1 MTQAE
6 IRQVWKARVEA
17 YKASGQSTAKWCD
30 AHQINRR
37 HLWYWLRKYKETTQ
51 QQKPSSPQWASVEV
65 APTPLEPSKTLQVKI
80 GAASIEVKPG
90 FNRALLSD
98 VVRTLQGLC

>member
-37 HLWYWLRKYKETTQ
+37 QLWYWLRKFKDSTQ
-51 QQKPSSPQWASVEV
+51 HPESSPQWVSVEV
-65 APTPLEPSKTLQVKI
+65 ASKPLRTESSLRVNV
-80 GAASIEVKPG
+80 GSASIEVKSG
-90 FNRALLSD
+90 FNRSLLSD
-98 VVRTLQGLC
+98 VVRTLQDLC